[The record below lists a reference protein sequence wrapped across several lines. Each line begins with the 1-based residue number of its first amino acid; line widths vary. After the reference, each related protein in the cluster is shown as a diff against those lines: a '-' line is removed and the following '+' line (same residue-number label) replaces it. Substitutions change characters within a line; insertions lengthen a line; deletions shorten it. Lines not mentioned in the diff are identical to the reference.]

1 MNMTVGQQHTLYY
14 MAYLDREAELA
25 KAKEEKKEAE
35 RKLAQDKVR
44 AAEEDIQ
51 RQNGVRVPARLRQ
64 RPQVPAQQQMPNI
77 SSSMLEDLADELS

>member
-1 MNMTVGQQHTLYY
+1 MS
-14 MAYLDREAELA
+14 AYHGVDRLELTRIRETGTP
-25 KAKEEKKEAE
+25 EEKKEAE